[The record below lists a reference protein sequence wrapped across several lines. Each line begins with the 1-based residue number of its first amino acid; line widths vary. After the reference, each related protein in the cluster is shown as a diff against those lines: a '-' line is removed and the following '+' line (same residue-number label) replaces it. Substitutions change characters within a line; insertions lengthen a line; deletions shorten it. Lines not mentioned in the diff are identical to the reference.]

1 MTTMTSPAVRVTG
14 GVDTHRDIHV
24 AAALDQIGDC
34 WAATGAQRTY
44 VLSVVDQGNGKPP
57 TLLYESWRTGN
68 PSENTFPVQYDT
80 WLATVRF
87 VK

>member
-1 MTTMTSPAVRVTG
+1 MTVSFTKPVKGLAYCHTPTSAI
-14 GVDTHRDIHV
+14 D
-24 AAALDQIGDC
+24 DC
-34 WAATGAQRTY
+34 WAATGARRTY
-44 VLSVVDQGNGKPP
+44 VLSVVDQGKGRPP

-68 PSENTFPVQYDT
+68 PSENTFPAQYDT